1 MENIKI
7 LFKTI
12 IILMIIVLGGCNE
25 TSPTRPNNG
34 NNNKPIAYS
43 EVQIYFRLK
52 GKSEKLNELT
62 GVYGFAG
69 TTIINPSK
77 IYYPQ
82 IIEVQVGEGSEGID
96 SYNGDSDTSDKNYD
110 PILGW
115 ASDKLGKELKLTP
128 YVTFP
133 IMLSKKSSF
142 TFYLCLRDKSRVNFF
157 RKYVTLNI
165 PDNPQKKKKVYFTI
179 DLNVDVIPYKY
190 TAEFEKFE

>member
-25 TSPTRPNNG
+25 TSPTRP
-34 NNNKPIAYS
+34 IAYS

-52 GKSEKLNELT
+52 GKSEKLNEKT
-62 GVYGFAG
+62 NVYGFASR
-69 TTIINPSK
+69 TVINPK

-115 ASDKLGKELKLTP
+115 ASDNLGKELKLTP

-133 IMLSKKSSF
+133 IMLSKKRSF
-142 TFYLCLRDKSRVNFF
+142 TFYLCLRDKSRVDFF
-157 RKYVTLNI
+157 RKDVTLNI

-179 DLNVDVIPYKY
+179 DLNVDVSPYKY

>member
-52 GKSEKLNELT
+52 GKSEKLNKA
-62 GVYGFAG
+62 GVYGFAS
-69 TTIINPSK
+69 TTVINLSK

-96 SYNGDSDTSDKNYD
+96 SYNGDSDTNDKNYD

-142 TFYLCLRDKSRVNFF
+142 TFYLCLRDKSRVDFF
-157 RKYVTLNI
+157 RKDVTLNI

>member
-52 GKSEKLNELT
+52 GKSEKLNKA
-62 GVYGFAG
+62 GVYGFAS
-69 TTIINPSK
+69 TTVINLSK

-96 SYNGDSDTSDKNYD
+96 SYNGDSDTNDKNYD

-115 ASDKLGKELKLTP
+115 ASDELGKELKLTP

-142 TFYLCLRDKSRVNFF
+142 TFYLCLRDKSRVDFF
-157 RKYVTLNI
+157 RKDVTLNI

>member
-62 GVYGFAG
+62 DVYGFAI

-115 ASDKLGKELKLTP
+115 ASDKSGKELKLTP

-133 IMLSKKSSF
+133 IMLSKKRSF
-142 TFYLCLRDKSRVNFF
+142 TFYLCLSGKSRVNFF

>member
-52 GKSEKLNELT
+52 GKSEKQNKA
-62 GVYGFAG
+62 GVYGFAS
-69 TTIINPSK
+69 TTLINLSK

-142 TFYLCLRDKSRVNFF
+142 TFYLCLREKSRVNFF
-157 RKYVTLNI
+157 RKDVTLNI

>member
-52 GKSEKLNELT
+52 GKSEKLNEKT
-62 GVYGFAG
+62 NVYGFAS
-69 TTIINPSK
+69 TAINLSK

-142 TFYLCLRDKSRVNFF
+142 TFYLCLREKSRVNFF
-157 RKYVTLNI
+157 RKDVTLNI
-165 PDNPQKKKKVYFTI
+165 PDNPQKKKNVYFTI

-190 TAEFEKFE
+190 TAKFEKFE